1 MPRLSPCPSCQSH
14 VFADERTCPHCG
26 APLRSAVGIK
36 AVVIAGLALT
46 GCPTAEPA
54 YGVPDTGTDGGSSDE
69 VESTGES
76 GSDSSTSDSST
87 DTGTSDSTT
96 TSAPDTSG
104 DSAYGLPDSGG

>member
-1 MPRLSPCPSCQSH
+1 

-76 GSDSSTSDSST
+76 GSDSSTSESST

>member
-26 APLRSAVGIK
+26 APLRSVVGIK

-54 YGVPDTGTDGGSSDE
+54 YGVPDSGTEGGSSDE

-76 GSDSSTSDSST
+76 GSDSSTSETST
-87 DTGTSDSTT
+87 DTGTSESTG
-96 TSAPDTSG
+96 APDTSG
-104 DSAYGLPDSGG
+104 DSVYGLPDSGG